1 MNRLMAI
8 DYGEAR
14 IGIALSDPLK
24 IIASG
29 YKTLKNDNNILE
41 SILLLCKSKNV
52 ESIVIGIPFDNNS
65 EIGDSAKKVL
75 VFAEKLLNFFKKN
88 DFNITIFEQDERYTT
103 HEAYESIKLN
113 KVKTKKK
120 KKIIDQIA
128 AAKILSNF
136 MQSSNKIKLN
146 LSKYNY

>member
-1 MNRLMAI
+1 MAI

-29 YKTLKNDNNILE
+29 YETLKNDNNILE
-41 SILLLCKSKNV
+41 SIYNLCKLKNV
-52 ESIVIGIPFDNNS
+52 ESIILGIPFDNNS
-65 EIGDSAKKVL
+65 EIGNSAKKVL
-75 VFAEKLLNFFKKN
+75 CFAENLLNYFKN
-88 DFNITIFEQDERYTT
+88 NNFNIQIYEQDERYST
-103 HEAYESIKLN
+103 HEAYETIKLN

-120 KKIIDQIA
+120 KKVIDQIA
-128 AAKILSNF
+128 AAKILSSF
-136 MQSSNKIKLN
+136 MQSSNKIKLD